1 MNIKIMTNIAFYFDY
16 HNILA
21 YEEVTSGGV
30 TECMKKPAC
39 AVVEYET
46 ST

>member
-1 MNIKIMTNIAFYFDY
+1 MNIKIMTNIAFCFDY
-16 HNILA
+16 HYILA
-21 YEEVTSGGV
+21 YEEVTSGV
-30 TECMKKPAC
+30 TECMKNPAY